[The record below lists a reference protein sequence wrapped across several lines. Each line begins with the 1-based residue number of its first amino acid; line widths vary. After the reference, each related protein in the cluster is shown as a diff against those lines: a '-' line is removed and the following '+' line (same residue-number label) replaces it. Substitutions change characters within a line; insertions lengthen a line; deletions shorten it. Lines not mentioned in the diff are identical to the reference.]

1 MPWAKLTYDR
11 TVSVYKDLLEET
23 LINHQK
29 DIDLIIRE
37 LLVRGEILKHDFT
50 KRQLTILM
58 FIITFSFNY
67 GKETAYIPKLQDFE
81 VAGISKK
88 HIKNELNKL
97 MEMKWSLGIRKK
109 KHFPFKSQDFGLIV
123 HTMQVIMMLAAK
135 NCL

>member
-11 TVSVYKDLLEET
+11 TVNVYKDLLEDT

-29 DIDLIIRE
+29 DIDLIIKE

-67 GKETAYIPKLQDFE
+67 GKEKR
-81 VAGISKK
+81 IS
-88 HIKNELNKL
+88 
-97 MEMKWSLGIRKK
+97 
-109 KHFPFKSQDFGLIV
+109 Q
-123 HTMQVIMMLAAK
+123 
-135 NCL
+135 NCRILK